1 MDVRELW
8 LRVIRAA
15 ALSDHMGDMADGLNR
30 ISKVFD
36 LDIPIDDDG
45 DYAIEEVDVELE
57 AAGFCACIFDAEKR
71 LKGGE

>member
-1 MDVRELW
+1 MGVRELW

-36 LDIPIDDDG
+36 LDIPIR
-45 DYAIEEVDVELE
+45 AKQNIQSV
-57 AAGFCACIFDAEKR
+57 R
-71 LKGGE
+71 S